1 MLPADYPPYPNSFRL
16 RAMTLS
22 SFMPLPFIAPEPDL
36 PLWRQLWRHELVDSV
51 EHNLELGVVL
61 LFESGEF
68 PGEVVVGREHLAE
81 FYECSH
87 DGDVDLYGAWAAED
101 AGEHGDALFGKA

>member
-1 MLPADYPPYPNSFRL
+1 
-16 RAMTLS
+16 MTLS
-22 SFMPLPFIAPEPDL
+22 SFMPLPFIASEPYL
-36 PLWRQLWRHELVDSV
+36 ASWWLLWRHELADSV
-51 EHNLELGVVL
+51 EHDFELGVVL

-87 DGDVDLYGAWAAED
+87 DGDVNLYGAGAAED
-101 AGEHGDALFGKA
+101 AGEHGDALFGEGVGVCATEAAPT